1 MSTDTATRRP
11 LCVLLAGDEDWQA
24 ATAMRLA
31 GQVSDAAVRTATT
44 ADGLLSAL
52 ATGPLPDAV
61 VVAPGLTAGD
71 GDGDGVG
78 LAARVSR
85 TYPEL
90 PVLVS
95 AADEATAR
103 RAREAGLPVFGPGT
117 TDGSLIGRLAAAAL
131 RGRRPDRSD
140 PGPGGRANGEGT
152 VDPGDGRGR
161 DLRAFVEAVEQ
172 SGHSIYVTDRDG
184 TIEYVNP
191 TFEEISGYSRTEAV
205 GRNPRIL
212 QSGHH
217 DEAFY
222 ADVWETIL
230 SGEVWEGDI
239 VNRRKDG
246 ELYHVHQTVA
256 PITDEDGTVER
267 FVAVNADITERKRR
281 EQEIERQ
288 RDLLDRLNS
297 INAAVWDVSQALLR
311 AGTRDG
317 IERAVCERLVA
328 TGLYESA
335 WIGGYDATA
344 GRVTPRTGAG
354 VDVDALDAVEAGGD
368 GPPSVRVARSGE
380 VAVVEDAAER
390 AGPLAVV
397 ALAYEEVTHGV
408 LHARGEPGREVDEYE
423 RTSLRELGETVGYA
437 VGAARTRRLLD
448 AADTVELTLRSRDD
462 RSPLVAA
469 STAGCRVELSAAVP
483 GTDDRELYYL
493 RVGGEEPAA
502 GVDRLRER
510 EGVERLRVAREDE
523 EGGWLVEL
531 AVTGPS
537 LARAL
542 ADSGA
547 HTVSATAVD
556 GEVELVAELPLEAD
570 VRGAVRAARTAFPD
584 LELVAKRTV
593 ERPADRPRV
602 ERHPPDRLTDRQ
614 RATLRAAY
622 HGGYFDWPRASTAQE
637 LAETMGVSDVTFHKH
652 LRRAE
657 RRLLEGYFGDG

>member
-1 MSTDTATRRP
+1 MNTDTATRRP
-11 LCVLLAGDEDWQA
+11 PCVLLAGDEDWQVT
-24 ATAMRLA
+24 TAMGLA
-31 GQVSDAAVRTATT
+31 GQVSDATVRTVAT
-44 ADGLLSAL
+44 GEELLAAL
-52 ATGPLPDAV
+52 ATGSLPDAV
-61 VVAPGLTAGD
+61 VVAPDLT
-71 GDGDGVG
+71 GDGVG
-78 LAARVSR
+78 LATRVSR

-90 PVLVS
+90 TVLV
-95 AADEATAR
+95 AADGATAR
-103 RAREAGLPVFGPGT
+103 RARDAGLPVVRPGAS
-117 TDGSLIGRLAAAAL
+117 DGSLVGRLAAAAL
-131 RGRRPDRSD
+131 QGRRGPLVGEDRRGD
-140 PGPGGRANGEGT
+140 PGASD
-152 VDPGDGRGR
+152 DPGDGRER

-172 SGHSIYVTDRDG
+172 SGHSIYVTDRGG

-191 TFEEISGYSRTEAV
+191 TFEEISGYSRAEAV
-205 GRNPRIL
+205 GRTPRML

-217 DEAFY
+217 DESFY
-222 ADVWETIL
+222 ADVWDTIL
-230 SGEVWEGDI
+230 AGDVWEGDI

-246 ELYHVHQTVA
+246 QLYHVHQTVA

-281 EQEIERQ
+281 QREIQRQ

-317 IERAVCERLVA
+317 IERTVCERLVD

-335 WIGGYDATA
+335 WVGGYDATA
-344 GRVTPRTGAG
+344 REVTPRTAAG
-354 VDVDALDAVEAGGD
+354 VDVDALGVVEATD
-368 GPPSVRVARSGE
+368 CPPSVRVARNGE
-380 VAVVEDAAER
+380 VAIVEEASET
-390 AGPLAVV
+390 GPLAVV
-397 ALAYEEVTHGV
+397 PLAYEDVTHGV
-408 LHARGEPGREVDEYE
+408 LHVRVEPGREVDGYE

-469 STAGCRVELSAAVP
+469 ATAGCRAELAAAVP

-493 RVGGEEPAA
+493 RLGGGEPAA
-502 GVDRLRER
+502 TVDRLGGR
-510 EGVERLRVAREDE
+510 EGVDRLRVAREGGD
-523 EGGWLVEL
+523 GWLVEL

-547 HTVSATAVD
+547 RTASATAVD
-556 GEVELVAELPLEAD
+556 GEVELVAELPPEAD
-570 VRGAVRAARTAFPD
+570 VRGAVEAARTAFPD

-593 ERPADRPRV
+593 ERPAGRV
-602 ERHPPDRLTDRQ
+602 RAEQPPPDRLTDRQ
-614 RATLRAAY
+614 LATLRAAY
-622 HGGYFDWPRASTAQE
+622 HGGYFDWPRASTAEE